1 MIALVSTDNELCDPD
16 AMDPLIKAPSKP
28 VVPTPATLTLVLNR
42 LLLSKRLGIFV
53 NFKGQEVQ
61 PPNFL
66 RDQLRSLLWPE
77 LDDDVVKLQ

>member
-16 AMDPLIKAPSKP
+16 VMDPLIEAPSKP
-28 VVPTPATLTLVLNR
+28 VVPTPATLMLVLKR
-42 LLLSKRLGIFV
+42 LLLFKRLRIFV

-66 RDQLRSLLWPE
+66 RDQLRSLLGPV
-77 LDDDVVKLQ
+77 LDDDVVKLG